1 MLKKLI
7 LVAMFCCAFSS
18 IASPQVSTVARPS
31 AAPQIAASPNAFL
44 KDFQTHW
51 DIAKALALAVA
62 EAMPAGDYSFKPTP
76 EEMSFGQQIAHIAQ
90 ANYGYCAFAADVK
103 SPYTEPAT
111 DAKIDKTV
119 VVQQLGDSFDYCT
132 GIFSK
137 LADAQLDQVHGEENH
152 KFPARDVILGVM
164 IHMVH
169 HRGQAEV
176 YLRLKGIV
184 PPKYKW

>member
-76 EEMSFGQQIAHIAQ
+76 EEMSFGQQLTHTPHP
-90 ANYGYCAFAADVK
+90 NYAYYAFL
-103 SPYTEPAT
+103 S
-111 DAKIDKTV
+111 
-119 VVQQLGDSFDYCT
+119 
-132 GIFSK
+132 
-137 LADAQLDQVHGEENH
+137 
-152 KFPARDVILGVM
+152 
-164 IHMVH
+164 
-169 HRGQAEV
+169 
-176 YLRLKGIV
+176 
-184 PPKYKW
+184 